1 MSAAGRWTATVA
13 VLLFVG
19 ARSRAAPGHDR
30 EPAAEAA
37 VGPPPSAPAAVDIAV
52 VGTAGDLHRVR
63 TLFGAGGL
71 AGATPNW
78 LRVSRF
84 DPLDV
89 VQEQRPPERRAVRCW
104 VDMSSPRRIRLFFAA
119 GSGER
124 FLVRDL
130 DVSARFD
137 EMDRQTLA
145 EVLERSVTALLDDE
159 QAGLDRAQA
168 LALLESRRRR
178 ETPAPVAA
186 VVVSPSPATPPR
198 ASRVNVA
205 AFYAGQA
212 LSLARPGGDT
222 VALVHGPGLFLAG
235 AIDRPRRRW
244 AVWAAAQLQFP
255 NRELANDV
263 GLQFQTT
270 ATRVGLELQQT
281 IGDDAVRR
289 GFRISYLM
297 LRVGTGL
304 DLVHLTPR
312 PGSVDPSVVLTR
324 PRWSSSLVFTAA
336 AGAGMRVGR
345 QMRLAVTVFVDV
357 LPTTVHYDLAAEG
370 QVTPVFSAA
379 RVRPGVALELAF
391 AVF

>member
-19 ARSRAAPGHDR
+19 ARSRAAPRHDR
-30 EPAAEAA
+30 APAAEAA
-37 VGPPPSAPAAVDIAV
+37 AGPTLSAPAAVDIAV

-63 TLFGAGGL
+63 TLFGADGL
-71 AGATPNW
+71 AGATPSW

-89 VQEQRPPERRAVRCW
+89 VQEHRPPERRAVRCW
-104 VDMSSPRRIRLFFAA
+104 VDMSSPGRIRLFFAA

-130 DVSARFD
+130 TVSARFD

-168 LALLESRRRR
+168 QALLESRLRR
-178 ETPAPVAA
+178 ETPAPAA
-186 VVVSPSPATPPR
+186 GVVVSPSPATPPR
-198 ASRVNVA
+198 VNVA
-205 AFYAGQA
+205 VFYAGQA
-212 LSLARPGGDT
+212 LPLARPGGET
-222 VALVHGPGLFLAG
+222 VALVHGPGLSLAG

-244 AVWAAAQLQFP
+244 AMWAAAQLQFP

-289 GFRISYLM
+289 RFRISYLM

-312 PGSVDPSVVLTR
+312 PGAVDPSVVLTR
-324 PRWSSSLVFTAA
+324 PRWSKSLVFTAA
-336 AGAGMRVGR
+336 AGAGLRVGR

-357 LPTTVHYDLAAEG
+357 LPTTVHYDLATEG
-370 QVTPVFSAA
+370 QPTPVFSAA
-379 RVRPGVALELAF
+379 RVRPGVALELAT